1 MLYRSLLGRKF
12 EDITASAGPGMRQ
25 ERAARGL
32 ALSDIDNDGR
42 VEALINSQNERPA
55 LLAQQGSAAGNWIVL
70 HLEGSVSNRSAIGTK
85 VRVIAG
91 AATQR
96 GEVRGGGSYLS
107 QHDLRLHFGL
117 GSATKVDL
125 ELRWP
130 SGTDQRLE
138 GLAAGQVHAIRE
150 PSPQD

>member
-1 MLYRSLLGRKF
+1 
-12 EDITASAGPGMRQ
+12 MRQ

-32 ALSDIDNDGR
+32 ALADIDNDGR

-55 LLAQQGSAAGNWIVL
+55 LLVQQGSVAGNWIVL
-70 HLEGSVSNRSAIGTK
+70 NLEGSVSNRSAIGAK

-91 AATQR
+91 AETQR

-117 GSATKVDL
+117 GPATEVDL
-125 ELRWP
+125 EVRWP

-138 GLAAGQVHAIRE
+138 GLAASQVHTIRE
-150 PSPQD
+150 PSRRD